1 MVPIF
6 KVSYTIEMC
15 YHFCNNFDL
24 SIRNLVWNL
33 LGFDFPF
40 SPPGFRTLQTG
51 NLYLEISFL
60 NNFLTLIYG
69 SSTATLARPSPASAH
84 CLESDHISG

>member
-1 MVPIF
+1 MIPIF

-15 YHFCNNFDL
+15 YHLCNNFDS

-33 LGFDFPF
+33 LGFDFPL
-40 SPPGFRTLQTG
+40 GFRTLQTG

-69 SSTATLARPSPASAH
+69 SSTATLVRPSPASAH
-84 CLESDHISG
+84 CLESDHSSG